1 MAPLHHHAL
10 PEPHTILGLRL
21 KPLTLGHLLY
31 LSRFGVEQVNDA
43 GALITA
49 LMICSR
55 DFDAVQ
61 PTLDDPL
68 FSLKTKF
75 WLWRV
80 SKKRWPAFWQRGG
93 IDWRDKFARW
103 DAYYTAHTVA
113 PKAVAKRSGANLSS
127 NVPFLQ
133 HLKVT
138 LQSELNY
145 SPREAMNCPF
155 NVAMLDYYTH
165 HELQGAVDVVD
176 VEKMA
181 AMRQH
186 ADANSA
192 EWIAAAQKMKEGAR

>member
-1 MAPLHHHAL
+1 MASIHHHAL

-31 LSRFGVEQVNDA
+31 LSRFGVEQVNDV
-43 GALITA
+43 GSLITA

-55 DFDAVQ
+55 SFEQIQ

-68 FSLKTKF
+68 FSLKTNF

-80 SKKRWPAFWQRGG
+80 SKKSWPFFWRRGG
-93 IDWRDKFARW
+93 IDWRDKFKRW
-103 DAYYTAHTVA
+103 DAYYAAHTVT
-113 PKAVAKRSGANLSS
+113 PKAVAKRSGASMAS

-145 SPREAMNCPF
+145 SPREAMGCAF
-155 NVAMLDYYTH
+155 NIAMLDYYTF
-165 HELQGAVDVVD
+165 HELQGNVDVVD

-181 AMRQH
+181 AMRKH
-186 ADANSA
+186 ADDSSA
-192 EWIAAAQKMKEGAR
+192 DWIAAAQKMKERAR